1 MENHGTPEEAPSTK
15 QAIRQHEITNMVM
28 AEGTVRIDH
37 LAERFGISQMTV
49 HRDLDEL
56 EERGLLRKT
65 RGAATALASSLVE
78 SSDVFRTAQQHD
90 LKVEIAKAACALI
103 EPGQAIFLDDSTT
116 VIAMA
121 EHLQART
128 PLTVITNV
136 LTLMNELR
144 GTRDIS
150 VVSVGGTYHNWCS
163 SFMGGIAIQNIS
175 QLRADA
181 VFMSTAA
188 IMDDICFHQ
197 NQETVDLKRAMF
209 NSARKRY
216 LLVDHTKFQRSA
228 LFAFAE
234 LSAFDAVIV
243 DVETPA
249 ADISRLRS
257 NGINVIVAGTPL
269 PANRQNTRGAAGRNP
284 ARA

>member
-1 MENHGTPEEAPSTK
+1 MEHYKTPEETPLTK
-15 QAIRQHEITNMVM
+15 QFLRQQEITTMVM
-28 AEGTVRIDH
+28 AEGTVRIDQ
-37 LAERFGISQMTV
+37 LAKHFDISQMTV

-78 SSDVFRTAQQHD
+78 SSDIYRMEQQHE
-90 LKVEIAKAACALI
+90 LKVEIAKTACSLV

-121 EHLQART
+121 EHLQAMA

-144 GTRDIS
+144 GARDIS
-150 VVSVGGTYHNWCS
+150 VLSVGGTYHNWCS
-163 SFMGGIAIQNIS
+163 SFMGGVAIQNIS

-188 IMDDICFHQ
+188 IVDDICFHQ
-197 NQETVDLKRAMF
+197 NQETVDIKRAMF
-209 NSARKRY
+209 NSAKKRY
-216 LLVDHTKFQRSA
+216 LLVDHTKFQRRA
-228 LFAFAE
+228 MFAFAA
-234 LSAFDAVIV
+234 LADFDAVIV
-243 DVETPA
+243 DSGTPA
-249 ADISRLRS
+249 TDIGRLREAGTNVIIARASAPTTRQRLRS
-257 NGINVIVAGTPL
+257 
-269 PANRQNTRGAAGRNP
+269 
-284 ARA
+284 